1 MPNTPAF
8 FGEGMSAL
16 CRGKNATTR
25 DSDIVSSLLGAIGRV
40 ALLEESQMDAA
51 TALSGSG
58 SAYMFHILASLAE
71 GGVQCGLTR
80 EQALLLG
87 AQTMLGAARMVL
99 NGDKSPEELI
109 RQVTTPGGTT
119 EAGLKVMD
127 ERNIRAT
134 LVDAVAA
141 AATRSREL
149 GQ

>member
-1 MPNTPAF
+1 
-8 FGEGMSAL
+8 
-16 CRGKNATTR
+16 
-25 DSDIVSSLLGAIGRV
+25 
-40 ALLEESQMDAA
+40 
-51 TALSGSG
+51 
-58 SAYMFHILASLAE
+58 
-71 GGVQCGLTR
+71 
-80 EQALLLG
+80 
-87 AQTMLGAARMVL
+87 MLGAARMVL